1 MPEPEDNIPLPPA
14 QVQGPFSDVRPEGE
28 RPRRPGLM
36 DIRVIRS
43 LGDLQVDLQVQFVG
57 MVFTVHAGK
66 FIVDGQEGELLHDE
80 HYTVPVRNVDA
91 DIQAFL
97 VKNRDTGEYRVLI
110 DDVKVD
116 SEDVAFNFSPT
127 SPFILILSLVLIAVP
142 ANCADLRL
150 ARKTLYKVKV

>member
-1 MPEPEDNIPLPPA
+1 MSESEDNIPLPPA
-14 QVQGPFSDVRPEGE
+14 RGMGPFADTLQEGE
-28 RPRRPGLM
+28 RPKRPGLM

-43 LGDLQVDLQVQFVG
+43 LGDLVVDLQVQFVG
-57 MVFTVHAGK
+57 MVFTVYAGK

-97 VKNRDTGEYRVLI
+97 VKSRDTGEYRVLV

-127 SPFILILSLVLIAVP
+127 SPFTLILSLVLIAVP